1 MLLMNSEHNNE
12 AQPDALNRVADT
24 AAALLQEQRESID
37 APTLSR
43 LNQAR
48 QKALMEMDRKPS
60 LFGKPSSWLPAGVV
74 TMMALLVA
82 GVSFDVLQLDPVVQ
96 PMEARQAEKRSPDV
110 PNLEMMFA
118 DEGFDMLEELD
129 FYLWLEEEQ
138 TTGKLYYSYE
148 VVT

>member
-1 MLLMNSEHNNE
+1 MNSEHNKE
-12 AQPDALNRVADT
+12 AQADTLNKVADT

-37 APTLSR
+37 AATLSR

-48 QKALMEMDRKPS
+48 QKALMEMDRKRSWLAASP
-60 LFGKPSSWLPAGVV
+60 SWLPAGAMAMV
-74 TMMALLVA
+74 ALLVA
-82 GVSFDVLQLDPVVQ
+82 GISFDVLQLDPAVQ
-96 PMEARQAEKRSPDV
+96 PTETRQAVKSSPDV

-118 DEGFDMLEELD
+118 DEGLDMLEELD